1 MITSLIKILRPQQ
14 WYKNFLLFLG
24 IVFSLNLFNFSLLLD
39 IIFAFII
46 FCLLSGGSY
55 IINDIVDLEKD
66 RKHPVK
72 RKRPIASGELKVSY
86 AIIYSF
92 VLIIISLF
100 GAYLINLEFFTIS
113 VLFFISNLLYSFWLK
128 RLILVDILTISVNY
142 IIRAT
147 AGCLAINV
155 PLSPW
160 ITLCAFLLALLL
172 ASGKRR
178 HELLLLGKI
187 RGIHRKTLTKYS
199 SEMLGQMISIA
210 AGALIMSY
218 SLYTFFAGDPW
229 MIITIP
235 VASYAIFRYLF
246 LVYSKNI
253 GGDPGKIVF
262 KDKGIIISMIIW
274 VLLSLVILYNIPLL

>member
-1 MITSLIKILRPQQ
+1 MVTTLVKVLRPQQ

-24 IVFSLNLFNFSLLLD
+24 IVFSLNFFNLSLLLD

-46 FCLLSGGSY
+46 FCLLSGSCY
-55 IINDIVDLEKD
+55 IINDIVDIEKD
-66 RKHPVK
+66 RKHPIK
-72 RKRPIASGELKVSY
+72 RKRPIASGKLKVSY
-86 AIIYSF
+86 AIFYSF
-92 VLIIISLF
+92 VLIVICLL

-113 VLFFISNLLYSFWLK
+113 VLFLISNFLYSFWLK
-128 RLILVDILTISVNY
+128 HFILVDILTVSVNY
-142 IIRAT
+142 IIRAN
-147 AGCLAINV
+147 AGVLAIKV

-178 HELLLLGKI
+178 HELLLLGKR

-199 SEMLGQMISIA
+199 SEMLSQIISISS
-210 AGALIMSY
+210 GALIMSY
-218 SLYTFFAGDPW
+218 SLYTFFADSPW

-235 VASYAIFRYLF
+235 IASYTIFRYLF
-246 LVYSKNI
+246 LVYSKDV

-262 KDKGIIISMIIW
+262 KDKGIITSMILW
-274 VLLSLVILYNIPLL
+274 VLLSFLILYNIPLL